1 MYWGEMQEP
10 EVPRLPSSV
19 SKGKLERYICHKK
32 MKKKMEFKRY
42 SLREKCPDT

>member
-1 MYWGEMQEP
+1 MTYIMYWGEMQEP

-32 MKKKMEFKRY
+32 MKKKNGI
-42 SLREKCPDT
+42 